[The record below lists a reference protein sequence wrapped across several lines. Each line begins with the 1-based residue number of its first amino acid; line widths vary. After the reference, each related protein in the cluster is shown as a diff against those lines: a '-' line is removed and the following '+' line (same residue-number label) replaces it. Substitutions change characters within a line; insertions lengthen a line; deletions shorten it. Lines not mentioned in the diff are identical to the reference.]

1 LTKVHC
7 DMVNCKEQAIG
18 WMPVIRGN
26 EMVARVNFC
35 INHKQDCIDEF
46 HKSVF
51 LDKFN
56 THNN

>member
-1 LTKVHC
+1 
-7 DMVNCKEQAIG
+7 
-18 WMPVIRGN
+18 
-26 EMVARVNFC
+26 MVARVNFC
-35 INHKQDCIDEF
+35 TNHKQDCIDEF